1 MRKFN
6 LKILLLLSLGHLVTD
21 IYQGALPATLPFIK
35 ENLSLSYTMTGV
47 ILMAGNFTSSLIQPL
62 FGFFSDIREKPFLL
76 PAGCLCA
83 GIGFSLLSLPTSYI
97 MVVLLVV
104 LSGLGVASF
113 HPEGYKTAANFT
125 GEKPVTGMA
134 VFSVGGN
141 LGFALGPI
149 IAVYIIKY
157 SGFSSLPVII
167 IPSLL
172 FTMIILFYWGKI
184 STGRIA
190 RKVVTDASSK
200 IPRATYV
207 SVLLLIGIVMM
218 RSWIQMG
225 LMTYI
230 PFYYINYLKGDP
242 LYASALVSVFLL
254 GGVLGTLGGAPVAD
268 SLGHKRY
275 LTIAMFLTALVLP
288 LIFIT
293 HGMALFFVL
302 GLLGMI
308 VVSTFTVT
316 IVMAQHLLPHN
327 LGIASGLMVG
337 FAIGAGGI
345 CVTLL
350 GVLADHFG
358 VPFAL
363 RSIAVLPVLGLI
375 LSVMLSYPGQS
386 RKGSLI

>member
-1 MRKFN
+1 M
-6 LKILLLLSLGHLVTD
+6 V
-21 IYQGALPATLPFIK
+21 
-35 ENLSLSYTMTGV
+35 
-47 ILMAGNFTSSLIQPL
+47 LM
-62 FGFFSDIREKPFLL
+62 
-76 PAGCLCA
+76 
-83 GIGFSLLSLPTSYI
+83 
-97 MVVLLVV
+97 LVV
-104 LSGLGVASF
+104 ISGLGVASF

-141 LGFALGPI
+141 LGMALGPI

-157 SGFSSLPVII
+157 LGFSSLPAII

-172 FTMIILFYWGKI
+172 FTMVILIYWKKI
-184 STGRIA
+184 TTGQVA
-190 RKVVTDASSK
+190 RKVVKDASYE

-207 SVLLLIGIVMM
+207 SVFLLISVVMM

-225 LMTYI
+225 LMSYI

-268 SLGHKRY
+268 RLGHKRY
-275 LTIAMFLTALVLP
+275 LTISMFLATLVLP

-293 HGMALFFVL
+293 QGMVLFVVL

-308 VVSTFTVT
+308 VISTFTVT
-316 IVMAQHLLPHN
+316 VVMAQHLLPHN

-350 GVLADHFG
+350 GVVADHFG

-363 RSIAVLPVLGLI
+363 RSIAVLPLLGLI
-375 LSVMLSYPGQS
+375 LSLMLRYPDQS
-386 RKGSLI
+386 RKVI